1 MATQGRVS
9 VSAYLIITDI
19 TPLMT
24 QTRNI
29 IARPASARGIET
41 GPRDG
46 FWLGSTFLSG
56 AHDKVSD
63 DRILITRV
71 SCSSPV

>member
-1 MATQGRVS
+1 MDTRGRVS

-29 IARPASARGIET
+29 IARPAPARGNET

-46 FWLGSTFLSG
+46 FWLGAAFY
-56 AHDKVSD
+56 
-63 DRILITRV
+63 IQ
-71 SCSSPV
+71 SPW